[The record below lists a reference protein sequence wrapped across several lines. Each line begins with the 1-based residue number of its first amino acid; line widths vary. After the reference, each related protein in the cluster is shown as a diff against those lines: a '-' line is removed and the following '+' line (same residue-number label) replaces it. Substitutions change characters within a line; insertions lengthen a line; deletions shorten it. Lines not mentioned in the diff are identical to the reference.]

1 MKRILILV
9 GLFIF
14 LCGCVDLKI
23 DNSTQLPSQQH
34 SDFEEEN
41 KNEFKGIWLTVYEL
55 APESDSEKE
64 YIKKADDIMNNIG
77 SFGFTDI
84 FIQVRANCDS
94 IYDSDIFPPCYMYA
108 DENNLY
114 FDALSILCKKA
125 HEFGLKVHAWIN
137 PYRICS
143 DINIQPLNIPKG
155 IEKDDIIIC
164 GDGRYL
170 NPSAE
175 KTNAVILGGIREI
188 LENYNIDGIHIDD
201 YFYPVQS
208 ESIDKKEY
216 SRYLK
221 KGGKSELSD
230 FRRNNVSSLISSMY
244 SLVKSY
250 GDGILFSI
258 SPCADIEKDR
268 EKLYADVGL
277 WCSEKG
283 YCDMIIPQIYFG
295 FENENMPFC
304 ETFDKWK
311 KLTENSSVK
320 LCIGLSIYK
329 TESEDKY
336 AGGSGKDEWK
346 NNSDII
352 KRQIEYLREND
363 ADGFSVFS
371 YNYVFG
377 NKNFTKDEVK
387 NLKSVI

>member
-23 DNSTQLPSQQH
+23 DNSTQLPSQVH
-34 SDFEEEN
+34 SEYEEEID
-41 KNEFKGIWLTVYEL
+41 NEFKGIWLTVYEL
-55 APESDSEKE
+55 APESSSEKE
-64 YIKKADDIMNNIG
+64 YIKKADDIMNNIS

-94 IYDSDIFPPCYMYA
+94 IYNSDIFPPCYLYA
-108 DENNLY
+108 DEGKLY
-114 FDALSILCKKA
+114 FDALSILCEKA
-125 HEFGLKVHAWIN
+125 HEFGLKIHAWVN

-155 IEKDDIIIC
+155 IDEDSIIIC

-170 NPSAE
+170 NPLAE
-175 KTNAVILGGIREI
+175 KTNSVILSSIREI
-188 LENYNIDGIHIDD
+188 LESYNIDGIHIDD
-201 YFYPVQS
+201 YFYPSQS

-230 FRRNNVSSLISSMY
+230 FRRNNVSSLISSIY

-250 GDGILFSI
+250 GDDILFSI

-268 EKLYADVGL
+268 DNLYADVGL

-304 ETFDKWK
+304 EIFDMWK
-311 KLTENSSVK
+311 ELTENSPVK

-329 TESEDKY
+329 TQSEDKY
-336 AGGSGKDEWK
+336 AGESGKNEWI

-352 KRQIEYLREND
+352 KRQIEYLREKG

-377 NKNFTKDEVK
+377 NRNFTKDEVK